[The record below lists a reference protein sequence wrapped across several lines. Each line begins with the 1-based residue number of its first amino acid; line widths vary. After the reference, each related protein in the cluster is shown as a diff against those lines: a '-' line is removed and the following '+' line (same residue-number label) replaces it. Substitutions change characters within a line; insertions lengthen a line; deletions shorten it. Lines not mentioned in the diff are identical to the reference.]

1 MESSMIC
8 LDTSVLIDYYRKK
21 DKSKS
26 FFFDLADKYDEF
38 AVSTITEFEVYIGSD
53 EEKDL
58 FWDVFFRKVN
68 SLSFDTLANRKA
80 IEIDRQLKK
89 ISKQIDTPDLMI
101 AACAISNGLKLAT
114 LNSKHFGRIEGLEII
129 TR

>member
-1 MESSMIC
+1 MESSVIC

-26 FFFDLADKYDEF
+26 FFFSLADKYDEF

-53 EEKDL
+53 KEKDL
-58 FWDVFFRKVN
+58 FWNEFFKKVI
-68 SLSFDTLANRKA
+68 SIPFDSFANKKA

-89 ISKQIDTPDLMI
+89 ISKQIDIPDLMI
-101 AACAISNGLKLAT
+101 AACAISNRLKLAT
-114 LNSKHFGRIEGLEII
+114 LNVKHFGRIEGLEII
-129 TR
+129 PQ

>member
-1 MESSMIC
+1 MENTIIC

-26 FFFDLADKYDEF
+26 FFFELAGKYDEF
-38 AVSTITEFEVYIGSD
+38 AVSTITEFEVYCGSD

-58 FWDVFFRKVN
+58 FWDNFFRKVN
-68 SLSFDTLANRKA
+68 SLPFDSMANKKA

-101 AACAISNGLKLAT
+101 AAAAISNGLKLAT
-114 LNSKHFGRIEGLEII
+114 LNFKHFGRIEELEIVS
-129 TR
+129 R

>member
-1 MESSMIC
+1 MIC
-8 LDTSVLIDYYRKK
+8 LDTSVLIDFYRKK

-26 FFFDLADKYDEF
+26 FFFELAGRYEEF

-53 EEKDL
+53 KEKDL
-58 FWDVFFRKVN
+58 FWNEFFKKVI
-68 SLSFDTLANRKA
+68 SIPFDSFANKKA

-89 ISKQIDTPDLMI
+89 ISKQIDIPDLMV
-101 AACAISNGLKLAT
+101 AACAISKGFKLAT

>member
-1 MESSMIC
+1 MENTMIC
-8 LDTSVLIDYYRKK
+8 LDTSVLIDFYRKK

-26 FFFDLADKYDEF
+26 FFFELAGRYEEF

-53 EEKDL
+53 KEKDL
-58 FWDVFFRKVN
+58 FWNEFFKKVI
-68 SLSFDTLANRKA
+68 SIPFDSFANKKA

-89 ISKQIDTPDLMI
+89 ISKQIDIPDLMV
-101 AACAISNGLKLAT
+101 AACAISKGFKLAT

>member
-1 MESSMIC
+1 MESSVIC
-8 LDTSVLIDYYRKK
+8 LDTSVLIEFYRKK

-26 FFFDLADKYDEF
+26 FFFELAGRYDEF
-38 AVSTITEFEVYIGSD
+38 AVSTSTEFEVYIGSD
-53 EEKDL
+53 PGKDL
-58 FWDVFFRKVN
+58 FWDEFFRKVVSLPYN
-68 SLSFDTLANRKA
+68 SLVNKQA
-80 IEIDRQLKK
+80 IEIDRQIKK

-101 AACAISNGLKLAT
+101 AACAISNGIKPAT

>member
-101 AACAISNGLKLAT
+101 AACAISNGLNLAT